1 MSYNNFI
8 PTVWAK
14 NIERDLERKLVFAED
29 CNRKYEG
36 TAKKMGDTIRILG
49 VGKPTITTTVDKDI
63 TLPEAEKVE
72 DTSVSLVM
80 RHIAYFNY
88 MVGDIDAAQAA
99 GNIMAA
105 LNEES
110 AQGTANE
117 MDKFIADMALE
128 NEAILHAK
136 EAETVTVEN
145 ALDLL
150 DKAAEMLYEN
160 DVPADSEIVATL
172 PPWYYMLYKK
182 AYMQLDTNNSA
193 MMKNGRA
200 GQYGNITIKMSN
212 NVAKSG
218 SDSRIMVRTKKAIA
232 FANPMTHV
240 EPYRPEKK
248 FADAVKGFVLYDGKI
263 VRPKELIVLNVKRG
277 V

>member
-36 TAKKMGDTIRILG
+36 TVKKMGDTIRILG

-63 TLPEAEKVE
+63 TLPDAETVE
-72 DTSVSLVM
+72 DTSVSLAI

-117 MDKFIADMALE
+117 MDKFIANMALE
-128 NEAILHAK
+128 EEAVLHAK
-136 EAETVTVEN
+136 AAESVTVEN
-145 ALDLL
+145 ALNLL
-150 DKAAEMLYEN
+150 DKAAEMLYVN
-160 DVPADSEIVATL
+160 DVPADSEIVATV
-172 PPWYYMLYKK
+172 PPWYYMIYKR
-182 AYMQLDTNNSA
+182 AYMQRDTNNSA

-218 SDSRIMVRTKKAIA
+218 NDSRIMVRTKKAIA

-248 FADAVKGFVLYDGKI
+248 FADAVKGFVLFDGKI
-263 VRPKELIVLNVKRG
+263 VRPKELIVLNVKPG